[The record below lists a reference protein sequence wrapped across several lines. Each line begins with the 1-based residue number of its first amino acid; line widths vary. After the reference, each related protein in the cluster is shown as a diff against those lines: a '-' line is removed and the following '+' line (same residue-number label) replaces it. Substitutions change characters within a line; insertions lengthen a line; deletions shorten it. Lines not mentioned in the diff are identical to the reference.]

1 MGALLDTDILSE
13 LERDKNEQVRAH
25 ARAYESEHGPL
36 AISAIT
42 IFEVLHGWHQA
53 HRPDRAEAFLGW
65 LEGADILSFDAE
77 CAKLAGEIGGILTR
91 TGRAIGLADV
101 AIAATALRH
110 RRVLITGNI
119 QHHERVRAAGFA
131 LDILSWRD
139 P

>member
-1 MGALLDTDILSE
+1 
-13 LERDKNEQVRAH
+13 
-25 ARAYESEHGPL
+25 
-36 AISAIT
+36 
-42 IFEVLHGWHQA
+42 
-53 HRPDRAEAFLGW
+53 
-65 LEGADILSFDAE
+65 
-77 CAKLAGEIGGILTR
+77 
-91 TGRAIGLADV
+91 V